1 MAIYFYPPE
10 SNDLT
15 PHPFAA
21 CWSAMEP
28 KAFEAF
34 CADVAV
40 RGVRTAIVVTRDG
53 QILDGVTRWRA
64 SRQVGRECPAQE
76 FDGDDADAMAFVLS
90 ANLHRRHLQTKKA
103 LAETVAAMYF
113 AENPDE
119 STHPTNESV
128 AVALGMTTRTYQS
141 AKAVVRERLGLDP
154 PPGGRPATVTDRDG
168 GVTPRDPR
176 VTGGDSHDPM
186 VLELDDDGPNGW
198 ADYAISFVLSK
209 ARDAG
214 LSSVEAGAIPCRV
227 KNADMRGMTARALRG
242 AA

>member
-1 MAIYFYPPE
+1 MAIYFYPPDAD
-10 SNDLT
+10 DLT

-53 QILDGVTRWRA
+53 KILDGVTRWRA

-76 FDGDDADAMAFVLS
+76 FDGDDADALSFVLS
-90 ANLHRRHLQTKKA
+90 ANLHRRHLQTKRA

-119 STHPTNESV
+119 ASHPTNESV

-154 PPGGRPATVTDRDG
+154 PPGGRPATVTDRDSD
-168 GVTPRDPR
+168 VTPRDPR

-186 VLELDDDGPNGW
+186 FLELADDSGHGW
-198 ADYAISFVLSK
+198 SEYPLAFVLAK
-209 ARDAG
+209 ARAAEMTPD
-214 LSSVEAGAIPCRV
+214 EAGAIPIRIQNGV
-227 KNADMRGMTARALRG
+227 LRNMTGAVLAR
-242 AA
+242 